1 MVRTNYTFSN
11 DAETIRRLLKKKPEF
26 QEVLDKARAE
36 TAYAISHFAD
46 NPAWVSG
53 WGHDFCC
60 PKCATTMTFDP
71 DMPFNPPNV
80 FTCPHCGATAQGEA
94 YDAAWVY
101 KYRFHYGQ
109 MTQSFAICAILGDK
123 DALDFLIR
131 YVDFYAEHYVGFEVH
146 GKHAGKGKVMEQ
158 GLDEAVWTAA
168 VLRALFACGD
178 LIPEAK
184 KAEWMK
190 KMYIPMTE
198 LLIPQATF
206 VHNIPTW
213 MLCAV
218 GMIGMYFGD
227 EKLLDH
233 ALNSEAGLRR
243 QIAEGFTAD
252 GIWYEGSMTYHY
264 YTVQALTL
272 FFTMYAAFAPEDPLM
287 NTFTKMYSSPL
298 VLSYDG
304 YHVPAINDGWYPNAV
319 PTLVALAARVC
330 DDPSLT
336 EAVEQIRRRNPRSL
350 LNTTSLLYE
359 LVEEDITLLSATNLA
374 VVKKPFHVVFKSGVI
389 ARSHRHIDYLSLR
402 ISPFS
407 DDLGTPGYAHP
418 LTAGW
423 YRVAPSHNLICVDG
437 EQPEEREITA
447 SHIESVPDG
456 VRGVVDG
463 KWLDLTKAQRTLTVD
478 GDTLIDESEFCAE
491 SEHTYDWIFHSLGSV
506 QFSCGGEDAPAL
518 SDKRGF
524 DCFTDICR
532 MDADSS
538 FTARFTMD
546 GVGTLTLTV
555 PETAGLEIYT
565 AHTPSNPADILRTA
579 VILRRKDKDASFR
592 VLFSRA

>member
-1 MVRTNYTFSN
+1 MVRPSYTFSN
-11 DAETIRRLLKKKPEF
+11 NAETIRRLLKKKPHY
-26 QEVLDKARAE
+26 QAIADRAAAD
-36 TAYAISHFAD
+36 TAFAIAHFAD
-46 NPAWVSG
+46 DPTWVSG

-60 PKCATTMTFDP
+60 PKCASTMQFDVN
-71 DMPFNPPNV
+71 MPFNPPNV
-80 FTCPHCGATAQGEA
+80 FTCPHCGATAEGEA

-109 MTQSFAICAILGDK
+109 LLQSAAVCAVLGDA
-123 DALDFLIR
+123 DALAFIIR
-131 YVDFYAEHYVGFEVH
+131 YMDFYAEHYVGFEVH

-158 GLDEAVWTAA
+158 GLDEAVWTIA
-168 VLRALFACGD
+168 VLRSLYACGD
-178 LIPEAK
+178 LIPEEK
-184 KAEWMK
+184 KARWLQ

-198 LLIPQATF
+198 LLIPQCRTI
-206 VHNIPTW
+206 HNIPTW

-227 EKLLDH
+227 EKLLDY
-233 ALNSEAGLRR
+233 ALNNEVGLRR
-243 QIAEGFTAD
+243 QIVEGFTAD

-264 YTVQALTL
+264 YTVQALTY
-272 FFTMYAAFAPEDPLM
+272 FFSVYAIDHPGDPLM
-287 NTFTKMYSSPL
+287 DTFAKMYTSPQI
-298 VLSYDG
+298 LSHDG
-304 YHVPAINDGWYPNAV
+304 YHVPALNDGWYPNTV
-319 PTLVALAARVC
+319 SSLVALAARIC
-330 DDPSLT
+330 SDPSLT
-336 EAVEQIRRRNPRSL
+336 EAVEQIRRNNPRALESV
-350 LNTTSLLYE
+350 SALLYE
-359 LVEEDITLLSATNLA
+359 MVEEDVTLLAATNLA
-374 VVKKPFHVVFKSGVI
+374 VVHKPFHAVFKSGVI
-389 ARSHRHIDYLSLR
+389 AASHRHIDYLSLR

-423 YRVAPSHNLICVDG
+423 YRIAPSHNLICVDG
-437 EQPEEREITA
+437 DQPHDVIK
-447 SHIESVPDG
+447 SHVEAVTDG

-463 KWLDLTKAQRTLTVD
+463 EWADLTKAQRTLTVD
-478 GDTLIDESEFCAE
+478 GDTLVDESDFSAE
-491 SEHTYDWIFHSLGSV
+491 TEHTYDWIFHSLGSV

-565 AHTPSNPADILRTA
+565 AHTPSNPADIKRTA
-579 VILRRKDKDASFR
+579 VILRRKAKDASFR